1 MDPRLAPCAHPLLRQ
16 ASPLDDE
23 LGLESAR
30 VGVVALID
38 WYDRQESALATDERP
53 NLDRLIAELD
63 SRLGQQLDEILHHP
77 QLQALEASWRGLKSL
92 VDRTDFGE
100 NIHLRVLNVTT
111 QELLADFDD
120 APELSQ
126 SVYFR
131 HVYAS
136 GYGQFGGE
144 PVAAVIGDYAF
155 TQARR
160 IFACCI
166 SWQLSE
172 PWLMLLS
179 LRDVSPVFR
188 SGTLWPTRPDPGSG
202 RFAGRAG
209 LSALAW
215 IT

>member
-38 WYDRQESALATDERP
+38 WYDRQERALATDERP

-126 SVYFR
+126 SV
-131 HVYAS
+131 
-136 GYGQFGGE
+136 
-144 PVAAVIGDYAF
+144 
-155 TQARR
+155 
-160 IFACCI
+160 
-166 SWQLSE
+166 
-172 PWLMLLS
+172 
-179 LRDVSPVFR
+179 
-188 SGTLWPTRPDPGSG
+188 
-202 RFAGRAG
+202 
-209 LSALAW
+209 
-215 IT
+215 

>member
-120 APELSQ
+120 AP
-126 SVYFR
+126 
-131 HVYAS
+131 
-136 GYGQFGGE
+136 
-144 PVAAVIGDYAF
+144 
-155 TQARR
+155 
-160 IFACCI
+160 
-166 SWQLSE
+166 
-172 PWLMLLS
+172 
-179 LRDVSPVFR
+179 
-188 SGTLWPTRPDPGSG
+188 
-202 RFAGRAG
+202 
-209 LSALAW
+209 
-215 IT
+215 